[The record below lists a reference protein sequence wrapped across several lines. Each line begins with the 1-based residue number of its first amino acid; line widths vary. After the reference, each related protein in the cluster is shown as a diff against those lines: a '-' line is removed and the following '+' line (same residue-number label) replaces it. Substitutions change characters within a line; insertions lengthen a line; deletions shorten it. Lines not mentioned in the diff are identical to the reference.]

1 MLTALFLILT
11 IPMATVRVDIKEL
24 HRRLLRRAI
33 ARVYDSEG
41 AACFDMDV
49 RQSHWSEE
57 MAGDRPLN
65 FDNKSNLD
73 VRVWSWYALYLAA
86 EFGLPEE
93 MDTADALKKRMVRC
107 ELRPATDR
115 RSA

>member
-1 MLTALFLILT
+1 MFVVLT
-11 IPMATVRVDIKEL
+11 IPMATVRTDIKEL
-24 HRRLLRRAI
+24 HRKILRRAI

-41 AACFDMDV
+41 AACSDMAV

-57 MAGDRPLN
+57 MAGERPLN
-65 FDNKSNLD
+65 LDNKTNLD

-93 MDTADALKKRMVRC
+93 LETASAIKKRMLRV
-107 ELRPATDR
+107 ELRPVADRR